1 MNGFSVVS
9 SMKIKKKIPDLGLF
23 IYLVL
28 VTIGFLTTNDA
39 SRLFIVSIRI
49 FSIAMLAAIIIILL
63 YESWLNFRGFLISIG
78 FLFFCACGVL
88 LSVFNDALHI
98 GYNNLLVNVV
108 VTLVGFFF
116 LMVVKPK
123 ESYKRLGLPFV
134 CYGVVGFFLTV
145 LVSGFEFNFPPGFV
159 FDYTP
164 VGSSQ
169 SDNLYSQGVSQF
181 FGLGAIAAAYLGA
194 TVKSK
199 IKSMLFFAV
208 CFVFALLSLLG
219 GARGDSVAAL
229 GVILSYLALQLRI
242 KFVFLSLLSF
252 VLVYLMVG
260 DWSDFSQGFIIL
272 QRLEM
277 LSGGDLGHRD
287 ILLSQAINLILNENR
302 CLVFGCGFGYFQK
315 FYQYDFGMYP
325 HNFIVEFIIVFGLPM
340 FLVISLLVTYGLF
353 LYYKKCGSVDLF
365 VLFFLYTG
373 LVSLKSGALF
383 GGWYFTAATLY
394 LLSVSLSHLFLF
406 PRLITIGQKLY

>member
-1 MNGFSVVS
+1 MR
-9 SMKIKKKIPDLGLF
+9 IKKINAKIAILGPLF
-23 IYLVL
+23 FLVL
-28 VTIGFLTTNDA
+28 VTIGLLTTNDA
-39 SRLFIVSIRI
+39 SRLFIVPIRI
-49 FSIAMLAAIIIILL
+49 FSITMLAALIIVLL
-63 YESWLNFRGFLISIG
+63 YGSGLNFRGFLISIG
-78 FLFFCACGVL
+78 FLFVCACGLL
-88 LSVFNDALHI
+88 LSVSNDALHI
-98 GYNNLLVNVV
+98 GYNNLLVNVS

-134 CYGVVGFFLTV
+134 CYVVVGFFLTV
-145 LVSGFEFNFPPGFV
+145 LVGGFKFNFPPGFV

-164 VGSSQ
+164 VGSAQ
-169 SDNLYSQGVSQF
+169 SDKLYSHGVSQF

-199 IKSMLFFAV
+199 IKSVLFLVV

-219 GARGDSVAAL
+219 GARGDSVASL
-229 GVILSYLALQLRI
+229 GVVLSYLALRFRI
-242 KFVFLSLLSF
+242 KFVILSVLSF
-252 VLVYLMVG
+252 VLIYVMVG
-260 DWSDFSQGFIIL
+260 DWADFSQGFLIL
-272 QRLEM
+272 QRLDM
-277 LSGGDLGHRD
+277 LSSGDLGYRD

-325 HNFIVEFIIVFGLPM
+325 HNFVVEFIIVFGVPM

-353 LYYKKCGSVDLF
+353 LYCKKCGSVDLF
-365 VLFFLYTG
+365 VLLFLYTG

-394 LLSVSLSHLFLF
+394 LLSFSLAHIFKFNDLK
-406 PRLITIGQKLY
+406 KLA

>member
-1 MNGFSVVS
+1 MIINKPNKNVAS
-9 SMKIKKKIPDLGLF
+9 LGSLF
-23 IYLVL
+23 FLIL

-39 SRLFIVSIRI
+39 SRLFIVPIRLISI
-49 FSIAMLAAIIIILL
+49 FLLAAIILL
-63 YESWLNFRGFLISIG
+63 VLFGNRMNCRGFLISIG
-78 FLFFCACGVL
+78 FLFFITYGAL
-88 LSVFNDALHI
+88 FSVFNDAFHI
-98 GYNNLLVNVV
+98 GYNNLLINVA

-116 LMVVKPK
+116 FMVVKPK

-134 CYGVVGFFLTV
+134 CYVVVGFFLTV
-145 LVSGFEFNFPPGFV
+145 LVGGFEFNFPPRFV

-169 SDNLYSQGVSQF
+169 SDNLYSQGISQF
-181 FGLGAIAAAYLGA
+181 FGLGAIAAAYLSA

-199 IKSMLFFAV
+199 IKSVLYFTI

-229 GVILSYLALQLRI
+229 GVIFFYLALKFRI
-242 KFVFLSLLSF
+242 KFVFLLILSF
-252 VLVYLMVG
+252 VLIYVVVG
-260 DWSDFSQGFIIL
+260 DWADYSREFIIL

-287 ILLSQAINLILNENR
+287 ILLGQAVDLISNEIR
-302 CLVFGCGFGYFQK
+302 CLLFGCGFGYFQK

-325 HNFIVEFIIVFGLPM
+325 HNIVVEFIIVFGLPM
-340 FLVISLLVTYGLF
+340 FMVITLLVTYGLF
-353 LYYKKCGSVDLF
+353 LYYKNCGSVDLF

-373 LVSLKSGALF
+373 LVSLKSGTLF

-394 LLSVSLSHLFLF
+394 LLLVLLSHLLQL
-406 PRLITIGQKLY
+406 PQLKTVRKKLY